1 MYKYVFFSFT
11 YVCVTLLALAH
22 AHLSLCAF
30 GLPWVTFACSWL
42 TLCCV
47 YIYKERERERNE
59 RTKSL
64 IKIKYSFHLRNKI
77 CSGENHWA
85 DLLLS
90 TQPFHCHNFFA
101 ILFFSFLFPSLGSFI
116 SRNFGLVV
124 VIVLSNTIIQNTT
137 YDSTTIQKTTL
148 TKEDGS
154 LMYNSPS
161 LALPS
166 HCP

>member
-1 MYKYVFFSFT
+1 
-11 YVCVTLLALAH
+11 
-22 AHLSLCAF
+22 
-30 GLPWVTFACSWL
+30 
-42 TLCCV
+42 
-47 YIYKERERERNE
+47 
-59 RTKSL
+59 
-64 IKIKYSFHLRNKI
+64 
-77 CSGENHWA
+77 
-85 DLLLS
+85 
-90 TQPFHCHNFFA
+90 
-101 ILFFSFLFPSLGSFI
+101 
-116 SRNFGLVV
+116 LVV